1 MYLLLITI
9 IGTINGLVNSSLHP
23 GEFFRDEL
31 SISNCMS
38 MLGHKTCTHTVSPGR
53 GHRAD
58 EYAKY
63 TPFENFS
70 RIFYIDVVFLPCA
83 PSYASSGHA

>member
-1 MYLLLITI
+1 
-9 IGTINGLVNSSLHP
+9 
-23 GEFFRDEL
+23 
-31 SISNCMS
+31 MS